1 MATITYEVTY
11 RIKGDNGFCDSAI
24 VVVDHMATHEH
35 VRAVVAHNRMVSVDM
50 IVDFHPVLLGENS
63 FWNIG

>member
-11 RIKGDNGFCDSAI
+11 RIKGDTGMCDSAI
-24 VVVDHMATHEH
+24 VVVDHMANHEH

-50 IVDFHPVLLGENS
+50 IVDFCPVLLGADT